1 MENEA
6 RRDGLMAVLS
16 ANMEVLL
23 KGKRK
28 LSQMGYS
35 KKLDSEMEISM
46 CLLTSVFGVSAW
58 KIN

>member
-1 MENEA
+1 MENRA
-6 RRDGLMAVLS
+6 LRDGLMAFLS

-35 KKLDSEMEISM
+35 RKLDSEMEISM
-46 CLLTSVFGVSAW
+46 CLLTSVFGIGAW

>member
-1 MENEA
+1 MENGA
-6 RRDGLMAVLS
+6 LRDGLIAFLL

-46 CLLTSVFGVSAW
+46 CLLTSVFGISAW
-58 KIN
+58 KIS